1 MSIAQK
7 RAEARTRYYVRDES
21 QLVGWD
27 VRHPARG
34 GMFLEEQEIVD
45 YFPELKFALKDERP
59 DFVCLLGGRLRAV
72 IECKNDWKDL
82 SKAVREA
89 QDYADTINRIR
100 GYQARIAIGVAG
112 TPDKRVQIRCTY
124 KYGSKWVELTSHEYP
139 LTQIPTPAEME
150 TALAN
155 ANGTTDVQ
163 LPNERE
169 FFSAAIS
176 ISRMLRLAKIEEA
189 LRPKVIG
196 AVILA
201 LYHGEFS
208 LDEDVVIENINTN
221 VKAAIK
227 SFIDVP
233 KERRDFLAQT
243 LELSTEAHRLRPK
256 IGDIIHQLERLNVRS
271 IMRSGVDFLGQFYET
286 FLRYG
291 QDTKKLG
298 IVFTPRHITRFCAE
312 IIDVKLGN
320 TVYDPACG
328 TGGFLVAAFD
338 RMMKQ
343 ATTPA
348 AQKTVKESLYGFD
361 TNATVWALAVLNMF
375 FRGDGKSHIANE
387 SCFDGGLIKNDGFD
401 CALLNP
407 PFSQEGEPETDFI
420 DNALNLVKP
429 GGRIAVV
436 VKTSVM
442 VDSDLRRWREALIAE
457 HHVEAVITLPLDL
470 FYPTAA
476 PTVILIVKAYAPNKK
491 RGTFLARVANDGFE
505 ISKKRR
511 VPIEGDQLPQ
521 VLKLFRQYERSGKID
536 TIPNLAMV
544 INREQII
551 HGEEICAEQWLPSG
565 EFSLVNYEKSR
576 KDILK
581 QMSLT
586 VANYPD
592 VVDELLDNYEAA
604 LKKGRT
610 EGRPTERTTLS
621 HWFNIQNG
629 KSSGSKTYPP
639 GLIPYVSSGEGYSG
653 IIDFLETPEDEVYTE
668 PCVSVSCFG
677 PANVQPWRFAARGNG
692 GSAVRIL
699 KPKFSLTVPELL
711 WFVGQVNFQRW
722 RYHFGRMALPSRLG
736 QLEVDPPPK
745 SLPKLTR
752 IKDKLMAFRRD
763 LYSLIESG
771 EETEMEIEAEEC
783 DAKIARHVLTEIESS
798 PDTLIAGKKLTERLN
813 EILS

>member
-1 MSIAQK
+1 M
-7 RAEARTRYYVRDES
+7 TRYYTRDEA

-27 VRHPARG
+27 VRHPSRG
-34 GMFLEEQEIVD
+34 GAFLEEQEIVD
-45 YFPELKFALKDERP
+45 FLPELKFALKDNRP
-59 DFVCLLGGRLRAV
+59 DFICLLDGRLRAV
-72 IECKNDWKDL
+72 IECKNEWKDL
-82 SKAVREA
+82 GKAVREA
-89 QDYADTINRIR
+89 QEYADTINRIR

-112 TPDKRVQIRCTY
+112 TPDKRVQIKCTY
-124 KYGSKWVELTSHEYP
+124 KYGYKWVELTSHEYP

-176 ISRMLRLAKIEEA
+176 ISRLLRLAKIEEA
-189 LRPKVIG
+189 LRPKVVG

-221 VKAAIK
+221 VKAAVK

-256 IGDIIHQLERLNVRS
+256 IGDIVHQLERLNVRS
-271 IMRSGVDFLGQFYET
+271 IMRSGVDFLGQFYEN

-312 IIDVKLGN
+312 LIDVDLGN
-320 TVYDPACG
+320 TIYDPACG

-338 RMMKQ
+338 RMMRR
-343 ATTPA
+343 ATTSV

-375 FRGDGKSHIANE
+375 FRGDGKSHIVNE
-387 SCFDGGLIKNDGFD
+387 SCFDDGPIKKDGFD
-401 CALLNP
+401 RALLKP

-420 DNALNLVKP
+420 DHALKFVKP
-429 GGRIAVV
+429 GGRVAVV

-442 VDSDLRRWREALIAE
+442 VDPDLRKWREALVST
-457 HHVEAVITLPLDL
+457 HHVEAVITLPLEL
-470 FYPTAA
+470 FYPTAV
-476 PTVILIVKAYAPNKK
+476 PTVILAVKAHAPNKQ
-491 RGTFLARVANDGFE
+491 RGTFLARVSNDGFE

-511 VPIEGDQLPQ
+511 VPVVGDQLPY
-521 VLKLFRQYERSGKID
+521 VLKLFRQYERKGQVD

-544 INREQII
+544 IDREQILN
-551 HGEEICAEQWLPSG
+551 GEEICAEQWLPSG
-565 EFSLVNYEKSR
+565 EFSLVQYEKSR
-576 KDILK
+576 RDTLK
-581 QMSLT
+581 QLSLT

-592 VVDELLDNYEAA
+592 VVDELIEGYEEA
-604 LKKGRT
+604 LKKGSN
-610 EGRPTERTTLS
+610 EGRPNRRTTLS
-621 HWFNIQNG
+621 RWFTIKNG
-629 KSSGSKTYPP
+629 KSSGSKTYPV
-639 GLIPYVSSGEGYSG
+639 GVIPYVSSGEGYSG
-653 IIDFLETPEDEVYTE
+653 IIDFRETPEEEIYTE

-677 PANVQPWRFAARGNG
+677 PANIQPWRFAARGNG
-692 GSAVRIL
+692 GSSVRIL
-699 KPKFSLTVPELL
+699 KPKFPLTVPELL
-711 WFVGQVNFQRW
+711 WFAGQVNFQRW

-736 QLEVDPPPK
+736 RLEVEPPPNN
-745 SLPKLTR
+745 LPALAPIKEKL
-752 IKDKLMAFRRD
+752 LAFRRD
-763 LYSLIESG
+763 LESLIASG
-771 EETEMEIEAEEC
+771 EKTEQT
-783 DAKIARHVLTEIESS
+783 DAQIARRVLEKIKIS
-798 PDTLIAGKKLTERLN
+798 PDELVTGKKLKARLN